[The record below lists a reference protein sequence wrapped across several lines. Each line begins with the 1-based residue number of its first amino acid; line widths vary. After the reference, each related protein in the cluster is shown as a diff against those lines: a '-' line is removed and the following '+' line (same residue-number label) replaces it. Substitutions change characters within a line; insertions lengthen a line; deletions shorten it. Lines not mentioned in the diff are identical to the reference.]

1 MKQNTLE
8 FCRAI
13 NTVMVNLCLE
23 VQVSKIQNALKRK
36 FRFFFFFL
44 ILMRINST
52 VKTQIMTVNSEGR
65 TR

>member
-36 FRFFFFFL
+36 FRFFFFFDL
-44 ILMRINST
+44 NE
-52 VKTQIMTVNSEGR
+52 N
-65 TR
+65 